1 MASDREIQAER
12 KRARR
17 LQFMMSMV
25 TQVISQDPN
34 MPPEEATELIA
45 SARNAALR
53 MFPGKERAY
62 DWIYRPRFQRL
73 LNEKYG
79 LQ

>member
-1 MASDREIQAER
+1 MD
-12 KRARR
+12 
-17 LQFMMSMV
+17 
-25 TQVISQDPN
+25 VIRQDPK

-45 SARNAALR
+45 SAKKAALR
-53 MFPGKERAY
+53 MFPGHEQAY